1 MNIKPLLVLFLSLAF
16 LGAEAQIDEDDYTTE
31 IIWGLTKNT
40 NSGLIG
46 GGIFK
51 LARRQKDNLFT
62 TYGVEIV
69 NVKHPK
75 ENRYPSPSGT
85 YFTWGKQNF
94 LYSIRGNY
102 GKEKLLFKKAPQ
114 QGVQISGLIAAGPTI
129 GIIAPYY
136 ILSNGDY
143 EQYDPQ
149 KHQSIGSV
157 QGSGKLFQGLGESNI
172 RLGLNAKAGLS
183 FEFGSFKNNIAGVE
197 LGVSLEAFPKEVVII
212 PTQDN
217 RAIFTALY
225 FSMYWGTRK

>member
-1 MNIKPLLVLFLSLAF
+1 MKLKSLLSLTFLFLF
-16 LGAEAQIDEDDYTTE
+16 LVSQAQNDEDDYNTE

-51 LARRQKDNLFT
+51 LARRQKDNVFT

-75 ENRYPSPSGT
+75 EYRYPSPSGT
-85 YFTWGKQNF
+85 YFTFGKQNF

-102 GKEKLLFKKAPQ
+102 GREKLFFKKAPQ
-114 QGVQISGLIAAGPTI
+114 QGVQISGIVAAGPTI

-136 ILSNGDY
+136 VLTSSGY

-149 KHQSIGSV
+149 KHTSRGSI

-172 RLGLNAKAGLS
+172 TLGLNAKAGLS
-183 FEFGSFKNNIAGVE
+183 FEFGAFKNNVAGVE
-197 LGVSLEAFPKEVVII
+197 VGISMEAFPKEIVII